1 MKKKVIIASVLLLF
15 VLVITVLVRQTP
27 QITTPAPEDSEAPA
41 PDSEKTEAPN
51 LALTIARL
59 EIAGNVMDRAPVN
72 IASSFPANQEKVYCY
87 LEFRDVKEETAVTV
101 VWSLEQNE
109 VGKTSLT
116 IKPYARFRTWASKS
130 LHGMKGNWNVDVL
143 DEEGVIIRSVTF
155 TVE

>member
-27 QITTPAPEDSEAPA
+27 PITA

-130 LHGMKGNWNVDVL
+130 FHGMKGNWNVDVL
-143 DEEGVIIRSVTF
+143 DEEGVVLKSATF

>member
-1 MKKKVIIASVLLLF
+1 MKKNVIIASVLLLF

-27 QITTPAPEDSEAPA
+27 PITTPAPEDSEAPA
-41 PDSEKTEAPN
+41 PDF
-51 LALTIARL
+51 TIARL

-72 IASSFPANQEKVYCY
+72 VASSFPANQEKVYCY

-101 VWSLEQNE
+101 VWSVEQNE

-130 LHGMKGNWNVDVL
+130 FHGMKGNWNVDVL
-143 DEEGVIIRSVTF
+143 DEEGVIIRSATF